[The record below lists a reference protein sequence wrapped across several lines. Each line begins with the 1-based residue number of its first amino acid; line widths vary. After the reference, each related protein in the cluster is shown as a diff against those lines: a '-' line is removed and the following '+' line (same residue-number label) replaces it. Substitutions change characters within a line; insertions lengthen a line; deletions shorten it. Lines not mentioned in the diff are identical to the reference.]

1 MALHELDPVN
11 FDADDSEDEPVSRP
25 PRRSPRRGVYVLPSL
40 FTVLNLLCGYY
51 AILETFRGGAG
62 DMDNAAK
69 AIGAAIVFD
78 ALDGRIARLTHTNS
92 EFGKQF
98 DSLADVVSFGIAP
111 AFLAFG
117 WGVKGVMLGQSF
129 AAVHVVQ
136 LGWVC
141 SFAFVIFCAWRL
153 ARFNIGMAGGAKYFV
168 GLPTPA
174 AAGGIAAV
182 VHAMWN
188 PIEDWRKS
196 LVWVLLVLL
205 LGFLMASKVRYYN
218 FKGVNWGRRR
228 TSLAVVAMALIIAA
242 IFRYSEATLLL
253 LATVY
258 ILHGLVVEVLRKL
271 RHRTSAHPA

>member
-1 MALHELDPVN
+1 MAIHEIEPQEFED
-11 FDADDSEDEPVSRP
+11 DEPQVKPSRQL
-25 PRRSPRRGVYVLPSL
+25 RRGVYILPSF

-62 DMDNAAK
+62 DMDNAAR

-78 ALDGRIARLTHTNS
+78 MIDGRIARLTHTSS
-92 EFGKQF
+92 EFGMQF

-117 WGVKGVMLGQSF
+117 WGVKGVMQSSF
-129 AAVHVVQ
+129 LAQRVVQ
-136 LGWVC
+136 LGWVA
-141 SFAFVIFCAWRL
+141 SFVFVIFCAWRL
-153 ARFNIGMAGGAKYFV
+153 ARFNIGMAGGSRYFV

-174 AAGGIAAV
+174 AAGAIAAV
-182 VHAMWN
+182 VHGMWN

-196 LVWVLLVLL
+196 LIWVLLVFL

-228 TSLAVVAMALIIAA
+228 TSLAVVAMALIVAA
-242 IFRYSEATLLL
+242 IFRYSEATLL
-253 LATVY
+253 AIAAAYV
-258 ILHGLVVEVLRKL
+258 LHGLVLEALRKL
-271 RHRTSAHPA
+271 RHRSAAHPA

>member
-1 MALHELDPVN
+1 MATHEINPLDL
-11 FDADDSEDEPVSRP
+11 DADEP
-25 PRRSPRRGVYVLPSL
+25 RSGGKGPLRHGVYILPSF

-62 DMDNAAK
+62 DMDNAAR

-78 ALDGRIARLTHTNS
+78 AIDGRIARMTHTSS

-117 WGVKGVMLGQSF
+117 WGVKGVMLDSF
-129 AAVHVVQ
+129 IAVHIVQ
-136 LGWVC
+136 LGWVS

-153 ARFNIGMAGGAKYFV
+153 ARFNIGMAGGSRYFV

-174 AAGGIAAV
+174 AAGAIAAI

-228 TSLAVVAMALIIAA
+228 TSLAVVAMALVVAA
-242 IFRYSEATLLL
+242 IFRYSEATLLI
-253 LATVY
+253 LASVY
-258 ILHGLVVEVLRKL
+258 VLHGLVLEALRKM
-271 RHRTSAHPA
+271 RHRTSARPA

>member
-1 MALHELDPVN
+1 MAIHEIEPQEFED
-11 FDADDSEDEPVSRP
+11 DEPQM
-25 PRRSPRRGVYVLPSL
+25 PRGRRLRRGVYILPSF

-62 DMDNAAK
+62 DMDNAAR

-78 ALDGRIARLTHTNS
+78 AIDGRIARLTHTNS

-117 WGVKGVMLGQSF
+117 WGVKGVMQNSF
-129 AAVHVVQ
+129 LAQRVVQ
-136 LGWVC
+136 LGWVA

-153 ARFNIGMAGGAKYFV
+153 ARFNIGQAGGSRYFV

-174 AAGGIAAV
+174 AAGMIAAV

-196 LVWVLLVLL
+196 LIWVLLVLL

-228 TSLAVVAMALIIAA
+228 TSLAVVAMALIVAA
-242 IFRYSEATLLL
+242 IFRYSEATLL
-253 LATVY
+253 AIAAAYV
-258 ILHGLVVEVLRKL
+258 LHGLVLEVLRKF
-271 RHRTSAHPA
+271 RHRSSPHPA

>member
-1 MALHELDPVN
+1 MATDEIKSLE
-11 FDADDSEDEPVSRP
+11 FEADEP
-25 PRRSPRRGVYVLPSL
+25 RSARDSKLRRGAYMLPSL

-78 ALDGRIARLTHTNS
+78 SLDGRVARLMHANS

-98 DSLADVVSFGIAP
+98 DSLADVVSFGVAP

-117 WGVKGVMLGQSF
+117 WGVKGVVTGESF
-129 AAVHVVQ
+129 FAPYIVQ
-136 LGWVC
+136 LGWLA
-141 SFAFVIFCAWRL
+141 SFVFVIFCAWRL
-153 ARFNIGMAGGAKYFV
+153 ARFNIGMAGGSKYFV
-168 GLPTPA
+168 GLPTPG
-174 AAGGIAAV
+174 AAGAVAAV

-196 LVWVLLVLL
+196 LVWVLLVFLF
-205 LGFLMASKVRYYN
+205 GFLMASKVRYYN
-218 FKGVNWGRRR
+218 FKGINWGRRR
-228 TSLAVVAMALIIAA
+228 TSLAVVAMALIVAA

-253 LATVY
+253 IATVY
-258 ILHGLVVEVLRKL
+258 VLHGLVIELLRKV
-271 RHRTSAHPA
+271 RHRTVSHST

>member
-1 MALHELDPVN
+1 MAIHEIEPMD
-11 FDADDSEDEPVSRP
+11 FDVEEHET
-25 PRRSPRRGVYVLPSL
+25 PRNRRLRHGVYILPSF

-62 DMDNAAK
+62 DMDNAAR
-69 AIGAAIVFD
+69 AIGYAIVFD
-78 ALDGRIARLTHTNS
+78 AFDGWVARATKSSS

-117 WGVKGVMLGQSF
+117 WGVKGVMLEGRSF
-129 AAVHVVQ
+129 MAVHVVQ

-153 ARFNIGMAGGAKYFV
+153 ARFNIGMAGGSRYFV

-174 AAGGIAAV
+174 AAGAIAAI

-218 FKGVNWGRRR
+218 FKGVNLGRRR
-228 TSLAVVAMALIIAA
+228 TSLAVVAMALILAA
-242 IFRYSEATLLL
+242 IVRYSEATLLL
-253 LATVY
+253 VASVY
-258 ILHGLVVEVLRKL
+258 VLHGLLLELLRRL
-271 RHRTSAHPA
+271 RRRTSAHPA

>member
-1 MALHELDPVN
+1 MD
-11 FDADDSEDEPVSRP
+11 FDAEEPKPLRNG
-25 PRRSPRRGVYVLPSL
+25 RLRHGVYILPSF

-62 DMDNAAK
+62 DMDNAAR
-69 AIGAAIVFD
+69 AIGYAILFD
-78 ALDGRIARLTHTNS
+78 ALDGRIARATGTNS

-117 WGVKGVMLGQSF
+117 WGVKGVMLGSF
-129 AAVHVVQ
+129 IAEHIVQ
-136 LGWVC
+136 LGWVA

-153 ARFNIGMAGGAKYFV
+153 ARFNIGQAGGSRYFV

-174 AAGGIAAV
+174 AAGAIAAI

-218 FKGVNWGRRR
+218 FKGINWGRRR
-228 TSLAVVAMALIIAA
+228 TSLAVVAMALIVAA
-242 IFRYSEATLLL
+242 IFRYSEGTLLII
-253 LATVY
+253 ASAYV
-258 ILHGLVVEVLRKL
+258 LHGLVLEILRKT
-271 RHRTSAHPA
+271 RRRPSTNPA

>member
-1 MALHELDPVN
+1 MATHEIDPQE
-11 FDADDSEDEPVSRP
+11 FEDDEAQIARSR
-25 PRRSPRRGVYVLPSL
+25 RLQHGVYILPSF

-51 AILETFRGGAG
+51 AILETFRGGVG

-78 ALDGRIARLTHTNS
+78 AIDGRIARLTHTNS

-117 WGVKGVMLGQSF
+117 WGVKGVAQGSF
-129 AAVHVVQ
+129 LAIHIVQ
-136 LGWVC
+136 LGWVA

-153 ARFNIGMAGGAKYFV
+153 ARFNIGQAGGSRYFV

-174 AAGGIAAV
+174 AAGAIAAV

-218 FKGVNWGRRR
+218 FKGVNWGRKR
-228 TSLAVVAMALIIAA
+228 TSLAVVAMALVVAA
-242 IFRYSEATLLL
+242 IFRYSEATLLA
-253 LATVY
+253 LATIYV
-258 ILHGLVVEVLRKL
+258 LHGLVLQVLRKF
-271 RHRTSAHPA
+271 RHRASVRPA

>member
-1 MALHELDPVN
+1 MAIEEIN
-11 FDADDSEDEPVSRP
+11 TAEFEGDERQRDRGGPL
-25 PRRSPRRGVYVLPSL
+25 RRGVFILPSF

-62 DMDNAAK
+62 DMDNAAR

-78 ALDGRIARLTHTNS
+78 AIDGRIARLTHTNS

-117 WGVKGVMLGQSF
+117 WGVKGVMLGSF
-129 AAVHVVQ
+129 FAERIVQ
-136 LGWVC
+136 LGWVA

-153 ARFNIGMAGGAKYFV
+153 ARFNIGKAGGSRYFV

-174 AAGGIAAV
+174 AAGAIAAV

-228 TSLAVVAMALIIAA
+228 TSLAVVAMALIVAA
-242 IFRYSEATLLL
+242 IFRYSEATLL
-253 LATVY
+253 AIASVY
-258 ILHGLVVEVLRKL
+258 VLHGLVLEALRKVR
-271 RHRTSAHPA
+271 RHRASPHPA

>member
-1 MALHELDPVN
+1 MNSLD
-11 FDADDSEDEPVSRP
+11 FDAAEQK
-25 PRRSPRRGVYVLPSL
+25 PRRNRPLQRGVYILPSF

-51 AILETFRGGAG
+51 AILETFRGSAA
-62 DMDNAAK
+62 DMDYAAR
-69 AIGAAIVFD
+69 AIGYAILFD
-78 ALDGRIARLTHTNS
+78 ALDGRIARLTRTNS

-98 DSLADVVSFGIAP
+98 DSLADVVSFGVAP
-111 AFLAFG
+111 AFLAFA
-117 WGVKGVMLGQSF
+117 WGVKGVMLDGQSF
-129 AAVHVVQ
+129 APVHVVQ

-153 ARFNIGMAGGAKYFV
+153 ARFNIGMAGGTKYFV

-218 FKGVNWGRRR
+218 FKGINWGRRR
-228 TSLAVVAMALIIAA
+228 TSLAVVVMALIVAA
-242 IFRYSEATLLL
+242 VFRYSEATLLL
-253 LATVY
+253 LASVY
-258 ILHGLVVEVLRKL
+258 ILHGLVLEVLRKI
-271 RHRTSAHPA
+271 RHRASAHPA

>member
-1 MALHELDPVN
+1 MATHEINPLDLG
-11 FDADDSEDEPVSRP
+11 ADD
-25 PRRSPRRGVYVLPSL
+25 PRSGRKGPLRHGVYILPSF

-62 DMDNAAK
+62 DMDNAAR
-69 AIGAAIVFD
+69 AIGCAIVFD
-78 ALDGRIARLTHTNS
+78 AFDGWVARATRTNS

-117 WGVKGVMLGQSF
+117 WGVKGVMLGSF
-129 AAVHVVQ
+129 VAVHIVQ
-136 LGWVC
+136 LGWVS
-141 SFAFVIFCAWRL
+141 SFVFVIFCAWRL
-153 ARFNIGMAGGAKYFV
+153 ARFNIGQAGGFRYFV

-174 AAGGIAAV
+174 AAGAIAAV

-218 FKGVNWGRRR
+218 FKGVNLGRRR
-228 TSLAVVAMALIIAA
+228 TSLAVVAMALILAA
-242 IFRYSEATLLL
+242 IVRYSEATLLI
-253 LATVY
+253 LASVY
-258 ILHGLVVEVLRKL
+258 VLHGLVLEALRKM
-271 RHRTSAHPA
+271 RHRTSARPA

>member
-1 MALHELDPVN
+1 MALHESEPVN
-11 FDADDSEDEPVSRP
+11 FEEDSQPVSGPARKTL
-25 PRRSPRRGVYVLPSL
+25 RRGVYVLPSF

-62 DMDNAAK
+62 DMDNAAR

-98 DSLADVVSFGIAP
+98 DSLADVVSFGVAP

-117 WGVKGVMLGQSF
+117 WGVKGVMLDGQSW

-153 ARFNIGMAGGAKYFV
+153 ARFNIGMAGGKKYFV

-174 AAGGIAAV
+174 AAAGIAAV

-188 PIEDWRKS
+188 PIEDWWKA

-218 FKGVNWGRRR
+218 FKGVNWGRKR
-228 TSLAVVAMALIIAA
+228 TSLAVVAMSLIVAA
-242 IFRYSEATLLL
+242 IFRYSEATLL
-253 LATVY
+253 AIAAVY
-258 ILHGLVVEVLRKL
+258 ILHGIVLEVLRKF
-271 RHRTSAHPA
+271 RHRASAHPA

>member
-1 MALHELDPVN
+1 MKFEPDERTEEGAEL
-11 FDADDSEDEPVSRP
+11 AEPQT
-25 PRRSPRRGVYVLPSL
+25 RRKRLRRGVYVLPSF

-51 AILETFRGGAG
+51 AILSTFRGGAG

-92 EFGKQF
+92 DFGRQF

-111 AFLAFG
+111 AFLAFA
-117 WGVKGVMLGQSF
+117 WGVKGVMLDGQSF
-129 AAVHVVQ
+129 MATRVVQ
-136 LGWVC
+136 LGWLA

-153 ARFNIGMAGGAKYFV
+153 ARFNIGMAGGTKYFV

-196 LVWVLLVLL
+196 LVWVLIVLL

-218 FKGVNWGRRR
+218 FKAVNWGRRR

-242 IFRYSEATLLL
+242 IFWYSEATLLL
-253 LATVY
+253 LAVVY
-258 ILHGLVVEVLRKL
+258 IAHGLVLELLRKF
-271 RHRTSAHPA
+271 RHRTSAHSA

>member
-1 MALHELDPVN
+1 MAIHEIKPTDLD
-11 FDADDSEDEPVSRP
+11 AGEPRP
-25 PRRSPRRGVYVLPSL
+25 ARNRRLRHGVYILPSF

-62 DMDNAAK
+62 DMDNAAR

-78 ALDGRIARLTHTNS
+78 AIDGWIARATGTNS

-98 DSLADVVSFGIAP
+98 DSLADVVSFGVAP
-111 AFLAFG
+111 GFLAFA
-117 WGVKGVMLGQSF
+117 WGVKGVMLGGRSF
-129 AAVHVVQ
+129 LAPHVVQ
-136 LGWVC
+136 VGWVC

-153 ARFNIGMAGGAKYFV
+153 ARFNIGMAGGSRYFV

-174 AAGGIAAV
+174 AAGAIAAV

-228 TSLAVVAMALIIAA
+228 TSLAVVAMALIVAA
-242 IFRYSEATLLL
+242 ILRYSEATLLL
-253 LATVY
+253 VAAVY
-258 ILHGLVVEVLRKL
+258 VLHGLVLEVLRKMRL
-271 RHRTSAHPA
+271 RASARPA

>member
-1 MALHELDPVN
+1 MATDEIKPLDFESHER
-11 FDADDSEDEPVSRP
+11 RP
-25 PRRSPRRGVYVLPSL
+25 IRNGRLRRGVYMLPSL

-62 DMDNAAK
+62 DMDNAAR

-78 ALDGRIARLTHTNS
+78 SLDGRIARITGTNS
-92 EFGKQF
+92 DFGKQF
-98 DSLADVVSFGIAP
+98 DSLADVVSFGVAP

-117 WGVKGVMLGQSF
+117 WGVKGVVIGQSF
-129 AAVHVVQ
+129 FAPYIVQ
-136 LGWVC
+136 LGWVA

-153 ARFNIGMAGGAKYFV
+153 ARFNIGMAGGSKYFV

-174 AAGGIAAV
+174 GAGAIAAV

-228 TSLAVVAMALIIAA
+228 TSLAVVGMALILAA

-253 LATVY
+253 IATVY
-258 ILHGLVVEVLRKL
+258 VAHGIVIEALRKL
-271 RHRTSAHPA
+271 RRRPVSHSA

>member
-1 MALHELDPVN
+1 MAIHEMKPIDVEDDDP
-11 FDADDSEDEPVSRP
+11 RP
-25 PRRSPRRGVYVLPSL
+25 ARNGRLRHGVYILPSF

-62 DMDNAAK
+62 DMDNAAR

-78 ALDGRIARLTHTNS
+78 VIDGRIARLTRTNS

-98 DSLADVVSFGIAP
+98 DSLADMISFGIAP

-117 WGVKGVMLGQSF
+117 WGVKGVMLGSF
-129 AAVHVVQ
+129 VATRIVQ
-136 LGWVC
+136 LGWVA

-153 ARFNIGMAGGAKYFV
+153 ARFNIGMAGGSRYFV

-174 AAGGIAAV
+174 AAGAIAAV

-228 TSLAVVAMALIIAA
+228 TSLAVVAMALVIAA
-242 IFRYSEATLLL
+242 IFRYSEGTLLL

-258 ILHGLVVEVLRKL
+258 VLHGLVLEFLRKI
-271 RHRTSAHPA
+271 RRRPSARPA